1 MLFSQEAVAALL
13 LQLSLPLALRDERLH
28 LRAQSDHILLCHRKQ
43 REEGISENP
52 TEWIQ
57 VRRGHHVYQL
67 PSPLA
72 VLEQQRG
79 DRAECQGLSPHF
91 LRLPK

>member
-1 MLFSQEAVAALL
+1 MLFSQEAVTALL

-28 LRAQSDHILLCHRKQ
+28 LRAQSDHVLLCHRKQ

-57 VRRGHHVYQL
+57 GMGKKGSSCVSASQSTCSAGAAERR
-67 PSPLA
+67 
-72 VLEQQRG
+72 
-79 DRAECQGLSPHF
+79 
-91 LRLPK
+91 